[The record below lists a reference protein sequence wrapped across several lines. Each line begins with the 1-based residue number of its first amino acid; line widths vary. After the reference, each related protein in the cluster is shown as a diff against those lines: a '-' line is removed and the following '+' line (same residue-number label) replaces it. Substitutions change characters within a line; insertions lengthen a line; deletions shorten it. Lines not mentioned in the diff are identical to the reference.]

1 MFRIALKSTLAKK
14 LRLVS
19 TALSVILG
27 VAFLAG
33 TLVFTDTIKRT
44 FDDLFADVFAG
55 TDSYVRSESTVD
67 LGMGNEQR
75 GRIPDST
82 IETVRHVA
90 GVEDAQGIVQG
101 FAQLVGSDGKAIG
114 NPGQGA
120 PTFGMN
126 YVSGSMSPWQLT
138 EGSRPP
144 GPSELLDRQG
154 QRRQGRL

>member
-1 MFRIALKSTLAKK
+1 MFKIALKSTLAKK

-27 VAFLAG
+27 VAFLTG

-75 GRIPDST
+75 GRIPESVVDTVLGVPGWTTRRGSCRDSPN
-82 IETVRHVA
+82 
-90 GVEDAQGIVQG
+90 
-101 FAQLVGSDGKAIG
+101 SS
-114 NPGQGA
+114 A
-120 PTFGMN
+120 PM
-126 YVSGSMSPWQLT
+126 
-138 EGSRPP
+138 E
-144 GPSELLDRQG
+144 
-154 QRRQGRL
+154 RRSVIPARARRRSA